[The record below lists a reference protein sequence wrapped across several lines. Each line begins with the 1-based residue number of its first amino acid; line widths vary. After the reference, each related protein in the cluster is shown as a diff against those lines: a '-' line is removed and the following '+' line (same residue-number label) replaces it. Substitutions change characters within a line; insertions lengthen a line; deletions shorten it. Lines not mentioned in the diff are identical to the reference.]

1 MRYVTLLLLLVM
13 TQTVLAE
20 ETWQLPPKNVVDIID
35 AKPEPVV
42 GFSPDSKWMLFLE
55 LDAMPDISD
64 IARRRLRLAGLR
76 IDPQANARFQTSWY
90 RGISIRKTGGDSA
103 DRGTAIK
110 LAPDAKISSTRW
122 CHDSKKFLFTQV
134 TDSGTSLHVCFLE
147 TGETR
152 KLHDNICTVMQAP
165 QWMPDGEHVALLTV
179 PESRGE
185 EPAKPAAPAGPSI
198 QESSGNKS
206 PTRTYQDLLKTPYD
220 ESLFEHYVTSEASII
235 DLDGK
240 VVHQFPKPDAFISL
254 NPSPDGK
261 SLMVQRLQRPF
272 SYLLTYRSF
281 PRQISVTDLDGKEVY
296 RVADIPMEEN
306 IPIEGVRLGRRR
318 PDWMS
323 SRDATL
329 IWSEALD
336 GGDPNVE
343 TPFRDQVSMLAA
355 PFEGEPTPVV
365 KTEHRWVGLD
375 FFANQDQ
382 ISVTEYDR
390 DRRWVRTKLHDLS
403 NPDMT
408 PLTLVDRSVRD
419 KYGDPGRI
427 VQVPDKT
434 GHYIALQNGD
444 HIFRFGNGASPKGNL
459 PFVDSQSLV
468 SLETKR
474 HWRCEEGAL
483 EGPSRIA
490 GFTKG
495 KAGEVAAP
503 IVITNHESTTSPP
516 NYRMRDLASE
526 SVDDIT
532 AFRDPTPQIRAIKKQ
547 LVTYERKDGIPLS
560 ATLYLPGDYKEGT
573 KLPLLVWA
581 YPQEFNDPKTA
592 GQVSGSDAKFTRMR
606 GITHLSFLTQGYAIM
621 DAATMPIVGDP
632 ETMNDT
638 FIEQI
643 VDSAQ
648 AAIDKAV
655 EMGVADR
662 NRVGVGGHSYGAFM
676 TANLMAHCDL
686 FQAGIAR
693 SGAYNRTLTPFG
705 FQSERRSYWDAKEIY
720 HSISPFMHADKIN
733 EPLLLIHGDS
743 DNNSG
748 TFPIQSKRL
757 YQAIKGNGGTVR
769 LVMLPHESHGYR
781 ARQSVLQTQAE
792 MIRWFDKYVKGE

>member
-1 MRYVTLLLLLVM
+1 
-13 TQTVLAE
+13 
-20 ETWQLPPKNVVDIID
+20 
-35 AKPEPVV
+35 
-42 GFSPDSKWMLFLE
+42 
-55 LDAMPDISD
+55 
-64 IARRRLRLAGLR
+64 
-76 IDPQANARFQTSWY
+76 
-90 RGISIRKTGGDSA
+90 
-103 DRGTAIK
+103 
-110 LAPDAKISSTRW
+110 
-122 CHDSKKFLFTQV
+122 
-134 TDSGTSLHVCFLE
+134 
-147 TGETR
+147 
-152 KLHDNICTVMQAP
+152 
-165 QWMPDGEHVALLTV
+165 
-179 PESRGE
+179 
-185 EPAKPAAPAGPSI
+185 
-198 QESSGNKS
+198 
-206 PTRTYQDLLKTPYD
+206 
-220 ESLFEHYVTSEASII
+220 
-235 DLDGK
+235 
-240 VVHQFPKPDAFISL
+240 
-254 NPSPDGK
+254 
-261 SLMVQRLQRPF
+261 
-272 SYLLTYRSF
+272 
-281 PRQISVTDLDGKEVY
+281 
-296 RVADIPMEEN
+296 
-306 IPIEGVRLGRRR
+306 
-318 PDWMS
+318 
-323 SRDATL
+323 
-329 IWSEALD
+329 
-336 GGDPNVE
+336 
-343 TPFRDQVSMLAA
+343 
-355 PFEGEPTPVV
+355 
-365 KTEHRWVGLD
+365 
-375 FFANQDQ
+375 
-382 ISVTEYDR
+382 
-390 DRRWVRTKLHDLS
+390 
-403 NPDMT
+403 
-408 PLTLVDRSVRD
+408 
-419 KYGDPGRI
+419 
-427 VQVPDKT
+427 
-434 GHYIALQNGD
+434 LQNGD

-483 EGPSRIA
+483 EGPTRIA
-490 GFTKG
+490 GFTESKSDE
-495 KAGEVAAP
+495 AAAP

-516 NYRMRDLASE
+516 NYRMRDLALE
-526 SVDDIT
+526 SVNDIT
-532 AFRDPTPQIRAIKKQ
+532 AFRDPTPQIRSIKKQ
-547 LVTYERKDGIPLS
+547 LVTYKRKDGIPLS

-705 FQSERRSYWDAKEIY
+705 FQSERRSYWDAKDIY

-792 MIRWFDKYVKGE
+792 MIRWFDEHVKGE